1 MSGALMS
8 RARSSPLPALAG
20 SIGLHGAVLVI
31 ALVAWPWLNPPAKL
45 AQVVPVTIV
54 TSNDQGSLMNAQQ
67 APTPAPAAAE
77 NPTPDAAPQAPAPQP
92 TPAPI
97 KAPTPAPTPPKPA
110 PPRPA
115 PPPPPAPPRP
125 APPPKPAPT
134 QPAPTK
140 PEKSLDL
147 DALAASLTPQNH
159 ASGAQHSSA
168 QRGPNRPQTAVKA
181 QTANGIGAVES
192 SGALASMTAELQ
204 RLWNPDCEVAGG
216 GNLVITVTYRL
227 GRSGRLL
234 SDPVSSVEGAT
245 DPVVKA
251 ASDRAKRAV
260 FQAEPF
266 ENLPPDLYNGQKI
279 TVNFDAKKA
288 CAQK

>member
-1 MSGALMS
+1 
-8 RARSSPLPALAG
+8 
-20 SIGLHGAVLVI
+20 
-31 ALVAWPWLNPPAKL
+31 
-45 AQVVPVTIV
+45 
-54 TSNDQGSLMNAQQ
+54 
-67 APTPAPAAAE
+67 
-77 NPTPDAAPQAPAPQP
+77 
-92 TPAPI
+92 
-97 KAPTPAPTPPKPA
+97 
-110 PPRPA
+110 
-115 PPPPPAPPRP
+115 
-125 APPPKPAPT
+125 
-134 QPAPTK
+134 
-140 PEKSLDL
+140 
-147 DALAASLTPQNH
+147 
-159 ASGAQHSSA
+159 
-168 QRGPNRPQTAVKA
+168 
-181 QTANGIGAVES
+181 
-192 SGALASMTAELQ
+192 MTAELQ